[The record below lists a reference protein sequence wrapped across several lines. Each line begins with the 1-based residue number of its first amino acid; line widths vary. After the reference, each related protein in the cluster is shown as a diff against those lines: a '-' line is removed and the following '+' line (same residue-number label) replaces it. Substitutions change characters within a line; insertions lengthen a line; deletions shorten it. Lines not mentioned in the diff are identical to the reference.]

1 MAAFA
6 IIDICQAFDVVSGGA
21 KDLLNRMLIRE
32 PMKRIS
38 SVEALD
44 HRFVA
49 QTARMR
55 GERRGEDSTSVEK
68 GAVLQRESSFQ
79 RLVDFNAAQR
89 RWGKV
94 RAAYF
99 VLFKDGSL
107 RKQIEEERARS
118 QAAQDCVLQE
128 SKEQARLTT
137 EMDAV
142 QRQKNELSVPGLN
155 RWRGRATGEVSP
167 NQRAQA
173 WLQAGADRKRQAAAK
188 RAGLI

>member
-1 MAAFA
+1 M
-6 IIDICQAFDVVSGGA
+6 SEGA

-38 SVEALD
+38 SIEALD
-44 HRFVA
+44 HGFVA
-49 QTARMR
+49 RAARMR
-55 GERRGEDSTSVEK
+55 GERRGEDSTTVEK

-79 RLVDFNAAQR
+79 RLVEFNAAQR

-94 RAAYF
+94 RATYF

-118 QAAQDCVLQE
+118 QAAKDCLLHE
-128 SKEQARLTT
+128 SKEQAQLTT

-142 QRQKNELSVPGLN
+142 QRQKNELSAPGLD

-167 NQRAQA
+167 NRRAQA